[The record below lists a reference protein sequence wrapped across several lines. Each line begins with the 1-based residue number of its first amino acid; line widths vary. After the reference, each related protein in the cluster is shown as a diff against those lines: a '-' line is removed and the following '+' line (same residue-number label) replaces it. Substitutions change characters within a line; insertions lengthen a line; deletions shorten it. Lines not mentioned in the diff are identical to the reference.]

1 MSFQLDRALLI
12 SPDIAFSETLCL
24 SDEDWTF
31 LTYSYRHLIFTCIT
45 FTVARLRTQ
54 PGRHLLIDSGII
66 CLSFLR
72 SNGSTMTMDS
82 NWSPD
87 YCLSCDRQTSGGV
100 YCSQVCRLADLETAS
115 CDSEPA
121 SPTSPG
127 RSSFWASST
136 SPSTAGFYLQPA
148 FDFSTFRSTKSRSSS
163 DFHQAKSAY
172 HTSYFSTDF
181 HTQTPP
187 IPLHPP
193 SKRIL
198 TPSSSQSSLT
208 SMQSKASQKSGLS
221 AQAKTE
227 LRSYTN
233 SFDLIRNWR
242 RRMNPTG

>member
-1 MSFQLDRALLI
+1 
-12 SPDIAFSETLCL
+12 
-24 SDEDWTF
+24 
-31 LTYSYRHLIFTCIT
+31 
-45 FTVARLRTQ
+45 
-54 PGRHLLIDSGII
+54 
-66 CLSFLR
+66 
-72 SNGSTMTMDS
+72 MTMDS

-100 YCSQVCRLADLETAS
+100 YCSQVCRLADLETSS
-115 CDSEPA
+115 CASEPA
-121 SPTSPG
+121 SPTSAG
-127 RSSFWASST
+127 QSSFWASSI
-136 SPSTAGFYLQPA
+136 SPSAAGFYLQPA
-148 FDFSTFRSTKSRSSS
+148 FDFSAYRSTKSYSSES
-163 DFHQAKSAY
+163 HRTKPTYQ
-172 HTSYFSTDF
+172 TSYFSTTF

-187 IPLHPP
+187 IPAPT

-242 RRMNPTG
+242 RRMNST